1 MFFFLMIRRPPR
13 STRADTLFPYTT
25 LFRSGGSPLG
35 DFKPYLGQDLQA
47 IEFECHVNGK
57 LRQHGNTNAMLY
69 PVAQQ
74 IHILS
79 QTWSLEPGDVIYT
92 GTPKGV
98 GPLVAGDEVA
108 LSSAAIGRFTWSR
121 SEEHT
126 SELQSLM

>member
-1 MFFFLMIRRPPR
+1 MDYVAGI
-13 STRADTLFPYTT
+13 TLGLDLT
-25 LFRSGGSPLG
+25 LRDLQTELKNKGKPWELAKAFDGAAPLG

-74 IHILS
+74 IHNLS
-79 QTWSLEPGDVIYT
+79 QTWSLEPGDVI
-92 GTPKGV
+92 
-98 GPLVAGDEVA
+98 
-108 LSSAAIGRFTWSR
+108 R

-126 SELQSLM
+126 SELQSLMRTSYAVFCLKTK